1 MLFSMKGG
9 NRLFAEVIVDIAHA
23 NVDRVFAYEVP
34 SGLELCI
41 GQRVLVPFGR
51 GNAAKE
57 GYVIALCEQTQFP
70 PEKIKSILG
79 LAEGFAALLPEQ
91 IRLASWMAKKYRCL
105 MVDALRLMIPAQ
117 IRGDRVHEKTLGVA
131 RLCLEG
137 EALQAALSRLRGEDG
152 GRKAP
157 AQQRTAEL
165 LLQVGCMA
173 VSDLYAFLPEA
184 RGALPQ
190 LKKKGLVCV
199 EDRAVRRTPYED
211 IRKQAQHRP
220 VLTQQ
225 QCEALVTIERAV
237 QAGDQTVL
245 LHGVTG
251 SGKTEVYL
259 RAIEHVL
266 DAGGGAI
273 VLVPEIS
280 LTPQMVARFRG
291 RLGDTVA
298 VMHSRLS
305 AGERYDE
312 WRRVRNG
319 QARVVI
325 GPRSA
330 LFTPVQDIGL
340 IVIDEEH
347 EQSYRNEQR
356 PQFEAVDIARFR
368 ARQSGGTVVLGSATP
383 SVQSYYRCQNGDY
396 RLCQMPARV
405 GESGMPKVVVADMR
419 EELQQGNRSIFSGPL
434 YQAIEDTLVRG
445 EQIMLFINRRGYS
458 TFLMCRGCGYVFEC
472 PSCDVSM
479 TFHKGRNN
487 DWLACHY
494 CGHTQSIPKVCP
506 ACGKPYLKYFGM
518 GTQQVEEQVHLH
530 FPKARTLRMDA
541 DTTRGKDAHLHILE
555 AFGAHKADVL
565 IGTQMIAKG
574 LDFQNVTLVG
584 VMAADSSLYL
594 PDYRS
599 AERTFQLIMQV
610 AGRAGRDV
618 LPGHVVVQ
626 TYNPEHF
633 AVQAAVE
640 QDYQAFY
647 AQEIQ
652 YRRMAQFPPFATFV
666 QFLFRGEEKACR
678 EALDESRAVVE
689 RLLHRFDT
697 TPLQMEC
704 GPAPISRIKGE
715 TRLRILLKLCC
726 DARTETL
733 VDALYTQF
741 HGVSFSQCTLSMETN
756 PSNML

>member
-9 NRLFAEVIVDIAHA
+9 REVFAEVIVDIAHA
-23 NVDRVFAYEVP
+23 NVDRVFAYAVP
-34 SGLELCI
+34 QELTLCV

-57 GYVIALCEQTQFP
+57 GYVIALCEQTDLP
-70 PEKIKSILG
+70 PEKIKSVLG

-91 IRLASWMAKKYRCL
+91 IQLACWMAKKYRCL

-131 RLCLEG
+131 RLCVEG
-137 EALQAALSRLRGEDG
+137 EALERVLARLRGEHG

-157 AQQRTAEL
+157 MQEKTVEL
-165 LLQVGCMA
+165 LQQVGCMA
-173 VSDLYAFLPEA
+173 VSDLYAFFPA
-184 RGALPQ
+184 SRGALAQ
-190 LKKKGLVCV
+190 LKKKGIVAV
-199 EDRAVRRTPYED
+199 EDKVVRRMPYED
-211 IRKQAQHRP
+211 IRKQAQNRP

-225 QCEALVTIERAV
+225 QRAALCTIEKAM
-237 QAGDQTVL
+237 QKGGETVL
-245 LHGVTG
+245 LHGTTG

-259 RAIEHVL
+259 RAIEQTL
-266 DAGGGAI
+266 DAGKGAI
-273 VLVPEIS
+273 VLVPEIA

-330 LFTPVQDIGL
+330 LFAPVQEIGL

-356 PQFEAVDIARFR
+356 PQFESVDVARFR
-368 ARQSGGTVVLGSATP
+368 AQHSGGTVVLGSATP
-383 SVQSYYRCQNGDY
+383 SVQTYYRCQNGVY
-396 RLCQMPARV
+396 QLCQMPDRV
-405 GESGMPKVVVADMR
+405 GQSGMPKVLVADMR

-434 YQAIEDTLVRG
+434 YQAIQDTLARG

-479 TFHKGRNN
+479 TYHKGKSRN
-487 DWLACHY
+487 WLSCHY
-494 CGHTQSIPKVCP
+494 CGRTQPIPDVCP
-506 ACGKPYLKYFGM
+506 SCGKPYLKYFGM
-518 GTQQVEEQVHLH
+518 GTQQVEEQVNLH
-530 FPKARTLRMDA
+530 FPQARTLRMDA

-555 AFGAHKADVL
+555 AFGTHQADIL

-610 AGRAGRDV
+610 AGRAGRDAK
-618 LPGHVVVQ
+618 PGHVVVQ

-633 AVQAAVE
+633 AVEAAVE
-640 QDYQAFY
+640 QDYPAFY

-666 QFLFRGEEKACR
+666 QFLFRGEEEACQKA
-678 EALDESRAVVE
+678 LNESRGTVE
-689 RLLHRFDT
+689 QQLQQFGV

-715 TRLRILLKLCC
+715 TRLRILLKLSC
-726 DARTETL
+726 DARTEAL
-733 VDALYTQF
+733 LDALFAQF
-741 HGVSFSQCTLSMETN
+741 HSISFSRCTLSMETN